1 MNGILAFV
9 LAVLVY
15 PGLLV
20 AGLAALA
27 LGWARDSARGALAN
41 TGTPHP
47 LKSVQQVRGALQRDT
62 IAPEG
67 VYPLALTLTS
77 TAAVL
82 FPVAAL
88 VLLPVPGNPLVQAL
102 SLQGDLIAEGGL
114 LLGLPLTRL
123 AVGWAIP
130 SPFTRL
136 AADRGARLLAGAAV
150 PMILAFTA
158 SAEQVATLG
167 LNFPVVKGSLP
178 LIAVVTRILAAL
190 AFIFALP
197 VLARASHLRA
207 DDDEELELVAGE
219 LTELS
224 GRDLALFRIGESLQL
239 VAVAAVFVAAFVLP
253 IFATLPMGAGRG
265 ILWIVGLIVTAA
277 GIGLWEG
284 FASRQPATA
293 NDRPPLTWWV
303 GWPVLVALLALV
315 AAAWATRAG

>member
-1 MNGILAFV
+1 MNGVLAFV

-27 LGWARDSARGALAN
+27 LGWARDSARGALAH

-47 LKSVQQVRGALQRDT
+47 LQSVQQVRGALQRDT

-88 VLLPVPGNPLVQAL
+88 ILLPVPGNPLVQAL

-167 LNFPVVKGSLP
+167 LN
-178 LIAVVTRILAAL
+178 
-190 AFIFALP
+190 
-197 VLARASHLRA
+197 ASHLRA
-207 DDDEELELVAGE
+207 DDGEELELVAGE

-224 GRDLALFRIGESLQL
+224 GRDLALFRIGEALQL
-239 VAVAAVFVAAFVLP
+239 VAVAAVFVAAFLLP

-293 NDRPPLTWWV
+293 NERPPLTWWV